1 MEIDKHKPTTKTT
14 RGSSPV
20 PVLVDDVRDLDD
32 LPEPEV
38 QLVLQLRAEALLHL
52 GELLDG
58 AAEPRLLGRG
68 QAVVPG
74 VGLPAHRHREQA

>member
-1 MEIDKHKPTTKTT
+1 MSSKWPRDLNPPFS
-14 RGSSPV
+14 SSPV

-38 QLVLQLRAEALLHL
+38 QLVLQLRAETLLHL

-58 AAEPRLLGRG
+58 AAEPRLLRPG

-74 VGLPAHRHREQA
+74 VGLPAH

>member
-1 MEIDKHKPTTKTT
+1 MTGNLVDVSNKSFVGDLSKQL
-14 RGSSPV
+14 V
-20 PVLVDDVRDLDD
+20 VDDVRDLDD

-52 GELLDG
+52 GELLHG

-74 VGLPAHRHREQA
+74 VGLPAHRHRKQA